1 MKIKIYGITEKQTLN
16 FLIEN
21 GVDHVRFIFHKNSEN
36 KDFHEVSD
44 YISHMKGAIR

>member
-1 MKIKIYGITEKQTLN
+1 MKIKIFGITEKKTLN

-21 GVDHVRFIFHKNSEN
+21 VVDYVGFIFHKNSEN